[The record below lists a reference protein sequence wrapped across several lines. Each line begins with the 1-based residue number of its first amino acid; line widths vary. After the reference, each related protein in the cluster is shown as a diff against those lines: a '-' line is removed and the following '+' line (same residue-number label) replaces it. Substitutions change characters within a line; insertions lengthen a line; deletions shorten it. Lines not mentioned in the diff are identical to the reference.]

1 MKKWKFFEGA
11 MAMKVKTSG
20 IIGVIGALLAH
31 GGVAWGIPDKGG
43 ILDQLEEY
51 NQVTEIQQL
60 TSVQQLRDV
69 SPTDWAF
76 EALRSLGERYGCIA
90 GYPDRT
96 FRGNRGIS
104 RYEFAAGLNACMQAM
119 ERLLAQGGTLPS
131 EDLDRLR
138 RLSKEF
144 EAELAAL
151 QGKVDKL
158 EGRVAFL
165 EENQFSTTTKLTG
178 QAVFGLA
185 SILNGQKNGASEK
198 IEKVPVF
205 GHRTR
210 LELNS
215 SFTGKDLLY
224 TRLTTGNFPD
234 FAGTAATGQATL
246 AFSQPNN
253 NNVGVEVLYYK
264 FPLTDNIS
272 VWLEGTGGAMED
284 FTETI
289 SLLDGDGAGGALS
302 KFGTRNYVYYHP
314 PGAGIGFKGD
324 WEKWKLSVG
333 YLAFSAASPRRKEGL
348 FDGPYGILGQLGYN
362 PNEDVAIAFTY
373 AHGYNI
379 PEIANISGK
388 FSNIIGLSGDTLKAS
403 YNTYSLTM
411 SWRLAEN
418 FVIGGWGGYS
428 KVKTLTSYDDGNT
441 VIGRGTSDLW
451 YWAVTLGFPDLF
463 KEGSLGGI
471 IVGMPPWQTRSNIRV
486 NGERLGGEDSS
497 IHVEVFYQYPINDN
511 ISITPGVVIVTRP
524 GNDNR
529 NDPLVIGTI
538 RTTFSF

>member
-1 MKKWKFFEGA
+1 MKS
-11 MAMKVKTSG
+11 SG
-20 IIGVIGALLAH
+20 IIKVCFAGVGTVLLNTVLLN
-31 GGVAWGIPDKGG
+31 GGVAWGSPEVLE
-43 ILDQLEEY
+43 ILDRLEEY
-51 NQVTEIQQL
+51 NQNKQQL
-60 TSVQQLRDV
+60 PQVTSASQLRDV

-76 EALRSLGERYGCIA
+76 EALRNLVERYGCIV

-96 FRGNRGIS
+96 FRGNRAIS
-104 RYEFAAGLNACMQAM
+104 RNEFAAGLNACMQAI
-119 ERLLAQGGTLPS
+119 ERLQAQGGTLPAD
-131 EDLDRLR
+131 DLDRLK
-138 RLSKEF
+138 RLLREF

-165 EENQFSTTTKLTG
+165 EGNQFSTTTKLTG

-185 SILNGQKNGASEK
+185 SILNGQKSGGSEN

-210 LELNS
+210 LELNT

-234 FAGTAATGQATL
+234 LAETAETSQATL

-253 NNVGVEVLYYK
+253 NKVAVEVLYYR
-264 FPLTDNIS
+264 FPVTDNIS

-289 SLLDGDGAGGALS
+289 SLLDGDGASAALS
-302 KFGTRNYVYYHP
+302 KFGTRNYIYYHP
-314 PGAGIGFKGD
+314 PGTGIGFKGNWD
-324 WEKWKLSVG
+324 KWKLSVG
-333 YLAFSAASPRRKEGL
+333 YLAFSAASPRKGEGL
-348 FDGPYGILGQLGYN
+348 FNGPYGITGQLGYY
-362 PNEDVAIAFTY
+362 PNEDFAIAFTY
-373 AHGYNI
+373 GHGYNV
-379 PEIANISGK
+379 PEIAKISGK
-388 FSNIIGLSGDTLKAS
+388 FSNILAPSEDSLRAS
-403 YNTYSLTM
+403 YNSYSLTM
-411 SWRLAEN
+411 SWRLADN

-428 KVKTLTSYDDGNT
+428 KVKTLTSYDDGNIT
-441 VIGRGTSDLW
+441 IGRGTSDFW

-471 IVGMPPWQTRSNIRV
+471 IVGMPPWQTKSNIRV
-486 NGERLGGEDSS
+486 NGERLGGENSS
-497 IHVEVFYQYPINDN
+497 IHLEAFYQYPINDN
-511 ISITPGVVIVTRP
+511 ISITPGVIIVTKP

>member
-1 MKKWKFFEGA
+1 MKS
-11 MAMKVKTSG
+11 SG
-20 IIGVIGALLAH
+20 IIKVCFAGVGTVLLNTVLLN
-31 GGVAWGIPDKGG
+31 GGVAWGSPEVLE
-43 ILDQLEEY
+43 ILDRLEEY
-51 NQVTEIQQL
+51 NQNKQQL
-60 TSVQQLRDV
+60 PQVTSASQLRDV

-76 EALRSLGERYGCIA
+76 EALRNLVERYGCIV

-96 FRGNRGIS
+96 FRGNRAIS
-104 RYEFAAGLNACMQAM
+104 RNEFAAGLNACMQAI
-119 ERLLAQGGTLPS
+119 ERLQAQGGTLPAD
-131 EDLDRLR
+131 DLDRLK
-138 RLSKEF
+138 RLLREF

-165 EENQFSTTTKLTG
+165 EGNQFSTTTKLTG

-185 SILNGQKNGASEK
+185 SILNGQKSGGSEN

-210 LELNS
+210 LELNT

-234 FAGTAATGQATL
+234 LAETAETSQATL

-253 NNVGVEVLYYK
+253 NKVAVEVLYYR
-264 FPLTDNIS
+264 FPVTDNMS
-272 VWLEGTGGAMED
+272 VWLEGTGGAVED

-289 SLLDGDGAGGALS
+289 SLLDGDGASAALS
-302 KFGTRNYVYYHP
+302 KFGTRNYIYYHP
-314 PGAGIGFKGD
+314 PGTGIGFKGNWD
-324 WEKWKLSVG
+324 KWKLSVG
-333 YLAFSAASPRRKEGL
+333 YLAFSAASPRKGEGL
-348 FDGPYGILGQLGYN
+348 FNGPYGITGQLGYY
-362 PNEDVAIAFTY
+362 PNEDFAIAFTY
-373 AHGYNI
+373 GHGYNV
-379 PEIANISGK
+379 PEIAKISGK
-388 FSNIIGLSGDTLKAS
+388 FSNILAPSEDSLRAS
-403 YNTYSLTM
+403 YNSYSLTM
-411 SWRLAEN
+411 SWRLADN

-428 KVKTLTSYDDGNT
+428 KVKTLTSYDDGNIT
-441 VIGRGTSDLW
+441 IGRGTSDFW

-471 IVGMPPWQTRSNIRV
+471 IVGMPPWQTKSNIRV
-486 NGERLGGEDSS
+486 NGERLGGENSS
-497 IHVEVFYQYPINDN
+497 IHVEAFYQYPINDN
-511 ISITPGVVIVTRP
+511 ISITPGVIIVTKP